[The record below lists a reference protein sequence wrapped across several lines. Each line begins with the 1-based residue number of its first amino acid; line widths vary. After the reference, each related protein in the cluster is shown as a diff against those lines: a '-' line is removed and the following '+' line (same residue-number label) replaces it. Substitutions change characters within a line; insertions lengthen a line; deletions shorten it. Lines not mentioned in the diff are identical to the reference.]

1 MERTLSDKDIEVKV
15 ESIRNS
21 MNSYKKKDIEAKRR
35 AESFQPQLKEDDN
48 IQDDTIENE
57 PLEADYVSVAY
68 YELLSILR
76 SANVTFEKIG
86 DERYLT
92 LRFVDCAK
100 NKNDYI
106 DKILEIVKEI

>member
-35 AESFQPQLKEDDN
+35 ASSPVIDDT
-48 IQDDTIENE
+48 IQDDIIENE

-86 DERYLT
+86 DERFLT

-100 NKNDYI
+100 NKNDYV